1 MTACT
6 SYRELFGVIPGDFAE
21 AAQGKAKAT
30 RIEWADGTVELAPGA
45 PADVA
50 DDLMGALDGL
60 GARRSFGVRLA
71 TRTEIRDYR
80 DDLIEAE
87 RESEILDP
95 PMYWVD

>member
-1 MTACT
+1 MTACI

-21 AAQGKAKAT
+21 AAQGREKAT
-30 RIEWADGTVELAPGA
+30 RIEWADGTVELAPGS

-50 DDLMGALDGL
+50 DELMGALDGL

-71 TRTEIRDYR
+71 TRTEIREHVDN
-80 DDLIEAE
+80 LIEAD
-87 RESEILDP
+87 REDEILDP